1 MKQNYFSFKYILAAT
16 VTILV
21 IIGLTA
27 LTAIQSPVPKDETGL
42 LIRSGK
48 LKRTYHS
55 GEKVFALPLLDTYLT
70 IPAVA
75 KSLHLTGPDA
85 ILLRTPD
92 NGEILIEANL
102 TYTINNLPFFIR
114 QYGVQKPIPAL
125 KNKIREELSKKILTL
140 LEGDISIINNT
151 RSRIM
156 LIAGLHS
163 EMNDFFLPA
172 GVLLNNFELS
182 VK

>member
-1 MKQNYFSFKYILAAT
+1 MKKNYFSFKYILTAA

-21 IIGLTA
+21 IIG

-42 LIRSGK
+42 LIRAGK

-92 NGEILIEANL
+92 NDEILIEANL

-114 QYGVQKPIPAL
+114 QYGVQKPIPTL
-125 KNKIREELSKKILTL
+125 RNKIKEELTQKILAL
-140 LEGDISIINNT
+140 LKDDISIINNT

-163 EMNDFFLPA
+163 EMNNFFLPA
-172 GVLLNNFELS
+172 GVLLDNFELS